1 MTTPSDGPPPT
12 DPDDWFSDESAAD
25 ERWADEEP
33 PVEPRRA
40 TLPPFNPR
48 WWAIGI
54 GVALVLL
61 VGGLAIGGVFSGG
74 GNNNASSETTTTT
87 PATTRP
93 TTTAAPPAPTV
104 PVPPATLLPGSTDVA
119 AVKKL
124 QRALKEAGYSP
135 GAIDGDYGPSTQE
148 AVKKFQTAQ
157 HLDADGVYGPKTE
170 VALKKAL
177 QTG

>member
-1 MTTPSDGPPPT
+1 
-12 DPDDWFSDESAAD
+12 
-25 ERWADEEP
+25 
-33 PVEPRRA
+33 
-40 TLPPFNPR
+40 
-48 WWAIGI
+48 
-54 GVALVLL
+54 
-61 VGGLAIGGVFSGG
+61 
-74 GNNNASSETTTTT
+74 
-87 PATTRP
+87 
-93 TTTAAPPAPTV
+93 
-104 PVPPATLLPGSTDVA
+104 
-119 AVKKL
+119 VKKL